1 MVIFLLYLLV
11 VVGIVLLSNKA
22 SEYVDLLDKKTK
34 LSGAFIGGVM
44 LSAVTSLPE
53 LFTSI
58 SSTIFL
64 NEPGLCMGNI
74 LGSNLFNLATLA
86 TLILV
91 YFNQFK
97 KATISGSHTKITLF
111 TFLIYVVILLNLT
124 RTLSFSLMTVS
135 ITSFIIIGLY
145 TSGVKL
151 MSAENGLQDL
161 EDSEDTSP
169 LTVRQISVRFA
180 LVSVGIIGLSIIITY
195 LTNHIADT
203 LNLGAGFAGALLLGI
218 ATSLPEV
225 CSTLALFKMRNYN
238 TAIGNIIGSNIF
250 NFMIL
255 GLADIVY
262 IGSGIYDFSDPK
274 TISLLMLGMVAT
286 PLMLL
291 LVKTKSQAAQKLYP
305 IGIVAC
311 YFGFLVS

>member
-22 SEYVDLLDKKTK
+22 SEYVDLLDKKTS

-86 TLILV
+86 TLVLV
-91 YFNQFK
+91 YFNQYK
-97 KATISGSHTKITLF
+97 NATISGSHTKITLF

-238 TAIGNIIGSNIF
+238 IAIGNIIGSNIF